1 MEENKS
7 SIFEFGLD
15 EQSKQVLISIAK
27 WQKFLAIVSI
37 IGCALGILVVI
48 FGGSFLFST
57 FSRLGRSS
65 YEYNEPLIAQS
76 SAVFGLMISVY
87 VIMFLVVLIPNIFR
101 LNFAIKT
108 VKAIQTQDQILLNE
122 GLSKFKTYSVYWG
135 VLTIIGLAFYGLM
148 IIIGLI
154 GVFASR

>member
-15 EQSKQVLISIAK
+15 EQSKQLLISIAK

-37 IGCALGILVVI
+37 VCCSLGILGVI
-48 FGGSFLFST
+48 FGGSFLFTT
-57 FSRLGRSS
+57 FSRLGRNS
-65 YEYNEPLIAQS
+65 YEYNEPLVAQS
-76 SAVFGLMISVY
+76 SAVFGMMIVIY

-108 VKAIQTQDQILLNE
+108 VKAIQTQDQVLLNE
-122 GLSKFKTYSVYWG
+122 GFAKYKTYSVYWG
-135 VLTIIGLAFYGLM
+135 VLTIIGLAFYAL
-148 IIIGLI
+148 IIVIALV
-154 GVFASR
+154 GVLATR

>member
-15 EQSKQVLISIAK
+15 EQSKQFLLSIAK

-37 IGCALGILVVI
+37 VCCSLGILGVI
-48 FGGSFLFST
+48 FGGSFLIST

-65 YEYNEPLIAQS
+65 YEYNEPLVAQS
-76 SAVFGLMISVY
+76 SAVFGLMIAMY
-87 VIMFLVVLIPNIFR
+87 VIVFLIVLIPNIFR

-108 VKAIQTQDQILLNE
+108 LKAIQTQDQILLNE

-135 VLTIIGLAFYGLM
+135 VLTIIGLAFYGLV
-148 IIIGLI
+148 IVIALI
-154 GVFASR
+154 GALATR